1 MGTILLAPQITS
13 RIHRT
18 VWGHLYVVQVA
29 KTEPDDRVA
38 EKAVEPIPSR
48 NRNLR
53 GHLFVA
59 RSIRVARTEPTNDQR
74 VEKAVDA
81 QAVKIVAD
89 QSVMNRRMIPF
100 LPARGI
106 SSLYRRV

>member
-1 MGTILLAPQITS
+1 MGIILLAPQITL

-18 VWGHLYVVQVA
+18 AWRHLYVVHVA

-53 GHLFVA
+53 GHLFVV
-59 RSIRVARTEPTNDQR
+59 RSVREATTEPANHQQ

-81 QAVKIVAD
+81 QAVKMVED
-89 QSVMNRRMIPF
+89 QSVLKRRMIHF
-100 LPARGI
+100 LLAWGI
-106 SSLYRRV
+106 SSLHRKV